1 MSLMRAIPLI
11 LALGFAPMASAQV
24 YKCVNADDNRVTYTN
39 DRDAAKAKGCKVL
52 DAEQAVSTISMNPKA
67 TPTPATFPKV
77 TNDSQRERDSARRQ
91 VLETERGGELQAL
104 EAARQALAEQE
115 GIRNGD
121 EHNYQKVLDR
131 VQPYKDKVEQHERNL
146 EALNKEISNLN

>member
-1 MSLMRAIPLI
+1 MRAIPLL

-39 DRDAAKAKGCKVL
+39 DRDSAKAKGCKVL
-52 DAEQAVSTISMNPKA
+52 DTEQAVSTISMSK

-77 TNDSQRERDSARRQ
+77 TNDTQRERDNARRQ
-91 VLETERGGELQAL
+91 VLETERSDEQKAL
-104 EAARQALAEQE
+104 EAAQQALTEQE

-121 EHNYQKVLDR
+121 ERNYQKVLDR
-131 VQPYKDKVEQHERNL
+131 LQPYKDKVEQHQRNL

>member
-1 MSLMRAIPLI
+1 MRALPLL

-39 DRDAAKAKGCKVL
+39 DRDSAKAKGCKVL
-52 DAEQAVSTISMNPKA
+52 DAEQSISTISMNPKA
-67 TPTPATFPKV
+67 TPTPSTFPKV
-77 TNDSQRERDSARRQ
+77 TSDSQRERDNARRQ
-91 VLETERGGELQAL
+91 VLETERSDELKAL
-104 EAARQALAEQE
+104 EAARQELTEQE
-115 GIRNGD
+115 NTRNGD
-121 EHNYQKVLDR
+121 ERNYQKVLDR